1 MALENFFRQVSLR
14 KINFFFA
21 SNLSYFYPCG
31 SNGIRIHNT
40 VFSLTF
46 KSQPSMQ
53 TAEMVE
59 FGKEFLIWIRKI
71 NSDPNV
77 LGSARLTNNK
87 KYFRPTQILV
97 GRVEG

>member
-1 MALENFFRQVSLR
+1 MNKCLCLSSIVDPNTL
-14 KINFFFA
+14 NL
-21 SNLSYFYPCG
+21 NLSYFYPCG

-77 LGSARLTNNK
+77 LGSATLTNKATTRNI
-87 KYFRPTQILV
+87 FDQLRFW
-97 GRVEG
+97 

>member
-1 MALENFFRQVSLR
+1 MISDDFLTLGLISYDFPA
-14 KINFFFA
+14 KIVCDFVWF
-21 SNLSYFYPCG
+21 PM
-31 SNGIRIHNT
+31 
-40 VFSLTF
+40 FSLTF

-77 LGSARLTNNK
+77 LGSATLTNNK

-97 GRVEG
+97 GRGEG

>member
-1 MALENFFRQVSLR
+1 MALENFFRQVSLG

-77 LGSARLTNNK
+77 LGSATLTNNK

-97 GRVEG
+97 GRGEG